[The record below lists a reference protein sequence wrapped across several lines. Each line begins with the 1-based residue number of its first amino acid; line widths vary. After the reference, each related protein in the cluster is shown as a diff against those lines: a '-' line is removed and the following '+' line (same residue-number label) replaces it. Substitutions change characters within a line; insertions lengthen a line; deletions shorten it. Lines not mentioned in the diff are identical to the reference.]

1 MRATVHVHE
10 TTGEAY
16 DDCQTDE
23 GHKGGDLI
31 WVPSEGVVGICDTWP
46 IAVTAAFGNLH
57 QVVDWD
63 SYLTVDYRGDALKAE
78 DHAGLMRAIRSAVWL
93 ARRLEHPL
101 SRTLAAIRELEG
113 L

>member
-46 IAVTAAFGNLH
+46 VSVTAAYGNLH
-57 QVVDWD
+57 QVIDWGN
-63 SYLTVDYRGDALKAE
+63 YLAVDYAGNPLKLENA
-78 DHAGLMRAIRSAVWL
+78 AGLVRAIRSAVWL

-101 SRTLAAIRELEG
+101 APTLAAMRDLG
-113 L
+113 DL